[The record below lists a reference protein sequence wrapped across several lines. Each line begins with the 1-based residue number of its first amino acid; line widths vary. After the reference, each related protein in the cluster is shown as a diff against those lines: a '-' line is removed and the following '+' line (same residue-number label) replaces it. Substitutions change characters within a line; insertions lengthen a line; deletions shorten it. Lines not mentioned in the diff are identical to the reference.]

1 MQNKKIIL
9 SDGAGGKSTH
19 NLIENIFLK
28 KLGNPIL
35 NRLDDS
41 ANFPLPI
48 RGVYPA
54 LRCGAHPPTPKGV
67 GYKSGATTHFRLCFT
82 TDSYVVKP
90 IFFPGGDIGKLSVCG
105 TINDLAVMGD
115 KPLYISL
122 AFILEDGLEIEKLEK
137 IVSSIAETSKKAGVK
152 IVCGDTKVVEKGAC
166 DEIFINTSGIGIVND
181 KFNISGHNA
190 RPGDTVIISGT
201 IADHG
206 IAILNAR
213 QELGLTGNLGSD
225 VAPLNNLVK
234 KMLEAGEIHVMRD
247 PTRGGLATTLNEIAE
262 QSNVGVEVEEK
273 KIPIKKSVKVA
284 CEMLGLD
291 PLYVANEGKLIAI
304 VKEKDAQK
312 ILSAMIKNTLG
323 KNSEI
328 IGKIISKP
336 KGVYLKTKIGGTRI
350 LQMLDG
356 DQLPRIC

>member
-1 MQNKKIIL
+1 
-9 SDGAGGKSTH
+9 
-19 NLIENIFLK
+19 
-28 KLGNPIL
+28 
-35 NRLDDS
+35 
-41 ANFPLPI
+41 
-48 RGVYPA
+48 
-54 LRCGAHPPTPKGV
+54 
-67 GYKSGATTHFRLCFT
+67 
-82 TDSYVVKP
+82 
-90 IFFPGGDIGKLSVCG
+90 
-105 TINDLAVMGD
+105 
-115 KPLYISL
+115 
-122 AFILEDGLEIEKLEK
+122 
-137 IVSSIAETSKKAGVK
+137 
-152 IVCGDTKVVEKGAC
+152 
-166 DEIFINTSGIGIVND
+166 
-181 KFNISGHNA
+181 
-190 RPGDTVIISGT
+190 
-201 IADHG
+201 
-206 IAILNAR
+206 
-213 QELGLTGNLGSD
+213 LGLTGHLKSD